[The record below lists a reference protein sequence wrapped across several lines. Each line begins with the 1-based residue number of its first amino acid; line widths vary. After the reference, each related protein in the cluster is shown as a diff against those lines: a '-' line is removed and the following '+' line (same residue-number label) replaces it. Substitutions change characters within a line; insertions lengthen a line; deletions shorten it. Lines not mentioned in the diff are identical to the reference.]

1 MERLQKVIANY
12 GYASRRKAEEL
23 IAQHRVKVNGE
34 VIREMGFKVSP
45 HDVIMIDNK
54 ILANKN
60 QQKIY
65 IMLNKPRNTV
75 STVRDPHHRKTVLSY
90 LPGISQRVYPVGR
103 LDYDTSG
110 LLLITNDG
118 EFANIITHPK
128 HIIDKTY
135 HVLVKG
141 VVTKTQLRDLAR
153 GVTIADNFTTSPA
166 QARVLKYS
174 EKDDTTV
181 VELIIHEGKK
191 HQVKRMLTTVGSEVL
206 KLKRVAIGFLQLD
219 ESLKPGEWRYLKPK
233 EIKRFFGIFNSIK
246 K

>member
-23 IAQHRVKVNGE
+23 ILQRRVKVNGQ
-34 VIREMGFKVSP
+34 VISEMGFKVTS

-54 ILANKN
+54 ILENKN

-90 LPGISQRVYPVGR
+90 LTGISYRVYPVGR

-141 VVTKTQLRDLAR
+141 IITKPQLCDLAC
-153 GVTIADNFTTSPA
+153 GVKIEDNFTTSPS
-166 QARVLKYS
+166 QTRVLKYL

-181 VELIIHEGKK
+181 LELIIHEGKK
-191 HQVKRMLTTVGSEVL
+191 HQVKRMLGAVGSEVL